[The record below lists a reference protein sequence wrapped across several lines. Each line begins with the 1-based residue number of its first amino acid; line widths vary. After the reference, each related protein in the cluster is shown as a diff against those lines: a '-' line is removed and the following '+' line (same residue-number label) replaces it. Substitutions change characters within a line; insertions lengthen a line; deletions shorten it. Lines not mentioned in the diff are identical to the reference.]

1 MDVSTL
7 NTNIPQEEG
16 TEILC
21 RAYDSFHNYNPPIQI
36 HFLREILGL
45 ILNENLFQFKHMER
59 PWELE
64 WQYLLPIFSW
74 LKLKQRWYNRAKP
87 SQKNG
92 DYILTISQA
101 SPSGTVIKKTWINLL
116 NKLTNATLPSNSR
129 RKNERTRL
137 LSSTQWCLKEKD

>member
-36 HFLREILGL
+36 HFLREMLGL
-45 ILNENLFQFKHMER
+45 ILNENSFQFKHMER

-74 LKLKQRWYNRAKP
+74 PKLKQR
-87 SQKNG
+87 
-92 DYILTISQA
+92 
-101 SPSGTVIKKTWINLL
+101 
-116 NKLTNATLPSNSR
+116 
-129 RKNERTRL
+129 
-137 LSSTQWCLKEKD
+137 